1 MLFNLPTKKLAVFRV
16 MFWILVGLLTQSILF
31 GTQPGYTQ
39 VVPNGF
45 TVINVNTNLDNDAI
59 GFALLPDGRI
69 MVINQF
75 SGTVQLIVNG
85 ILKSTPLLT
94 VPDLDAVLEKGLLG
108 VAVDPDF
115 PNLPYIY
122 LFHSH
127 TSNTNR
133 VSRFTVEGD
142 LTDPNS
148 QNLTIQVSSQVT
160 LVNDLPA
167 GNSWHNGGT
176 LRFGSDK
183 TLYISHG
190 DDGVQSLVQDLTTLN
205 GKILRI
211 NKDGSIPSDNPTFP
225 NEPQGKRAEIFAF
238 GLRNP
243 FRFSVDEFTDQL
255 FIGDVGQ
262 DSMDELDQSSGGENF
277 GWPFY
282 EGSLVFNSSAN
293 LIQPNP
299 DFPIGEYSHNS
310 NDPYSVIALASYRQI
325 DFPNDF
331 SFPNEYEGTAFYADF
346 YHDWIRNIRPDGTGG
361 WTSVDFATGFPSLVD
376 GTLAPDGSIYVLE
389 YGKALRKIIYMNPPV
404 PVELST
410 FSANVEG
417 NKVVL
422 IWKTQ
427 TETNNFGFEVQK
439 SLDGQVFKK
448 IGFVRGQG
456 SSTKSKTYTFEDF
469 ELNFGEIFYRLK
481 QIDTNGSFEY
491 SPVISVD
498 IAQPTEFLLSQNYP
512 NPFNPSTKI
521 TISLPQNDLNLQE
534 TLHAKLTIYDIRG
547 REITKLLDAEM
558 RPGIYTFTWIGGDQ
572 KGVPVPSGLY
582 IYTLKFGD
590 MSYSR
595 TMVFAH

>member
-1 MLFNLPTKKLAVFRV
+1 MFNLPTKKLAVFRV
-16 MFWILVGLLTQSILF
+16 MFWILVGLITQSILF
-31 GTQPGYTQ
+31 GTQPGYAQ

-45 TVINVNTNLDNDAI
+45 TVINVNTNLDNDCI

-75 SGTVQLIVNG
+75 SGTVQLIVNW

-94 VPDLDAVLEKGLLG
+94 VPELDAVLEKGLLG

-133 VSRFTVEGD
+133 ISRFTVEGD

-148 QNLTIQVSSQVT
+148 QNLTIQVSSQLL

-167 GNSWHNGGT
+167 TNSWHNGGT

-190 DDGVQSLVQDLTTLN
+190 DDGRQSLVQDLATLN

-211 NKDGSIPSDNPTFP
+211 NRDGSIPSDNPTFP

-243 FRFSVDEFTDQL
+243 FRFSIDELTDQL

-262 DSMDELDQSSGGENF
+262 DSMDELDESSGGENF
-277 GWPFY
+277 GWPYY

-299 DFPIGEYSHNS
+299 EFPIWEYSHS
-310 NDPYSVIALASYRQI
+310 TNDPYSVIALTSYRQN

-331 SFPNEYEGTAFYADF
+331 SFPNEFDGRSFYADF
-346 YHDWIRNIRPDGTGG
+346 FHDWIRNIRPDGTGG

-376 GTLAPDGSIYVLE
+376 GALGSDGSIYVLE
-389 YGKALRKIIYMNPPV
+389 YGEALRKIIYMNPPV

-422 IWKTQ
+422 IWKTE

-439 SLDGQVFKK
+439 SLDGQVFEK

-456 SSTKSKTYTFEDF
+456 SSTLRKGYVFEDL
-469 ELNFGEIFYRLK
+469 ELYFGRIFYRLK

-498 IAQPTEFLLSQNYP
+498 IAQPTEFVLSQNYP
-512 NPFNPSTKI
+512 NPFNPSTRI
-521 TISLPQNDLNLQE
+521 TIKLPKSNSGLHGAR
-534 TLHAKLTIYDIRG
+534 HAKLTIYDIRG
-547 REITKLLDAEM
+547 REVARLLDGPM
-558 RPGIYTFTWIGGDQ
+558 LPGTYTFTWDGRNQ
-572 KGVPVPSGLY
+572 NGVPVGSDLY
-582 IYTLKFGD
+582 VYSLEFGGIRQAKK
-590 MSYSR
+590 MI
-595 TMVFAH
+595 FKK